1 MTLAAPTVM
10 VSSTFYDLQQIRK
23 DLADFL
29 LKDLGFNPL
38 LSEMNSFPIDP
49 DADTIENC
57 RRRVQ
62 KNADI
67 LILVIGGRYGYVDS
81 ESSRSVTNLEYLSAR
96 LKGIPIYIFID
107 KRVLSIM
114 PVWKK
119 NSDADFSGQVDNVK
133 VFDFINEVR
142 SEHKAWT
149 HEFETAQ
156 DIVAS
161 LRNQFA
167 YLTMNGINW
176 MMRLH
181 HSPEARILQKLSGES
196 LKIALEKPD
205 HWEYKLIAQRFK
217 EEVNNIFELRQTH
230 KLELALGIGESVS
243 ISEFKDW
250 NLRCCAE
257 LIKLMDALNILLNKT
272 FSEAVGLPGQPGN
285 LDLILFV
292 PQTTG
297 EIYKHSLEWSSR
309 VRRAVLDEALN
320 DINMEMAKFPNDI
333 IHSIEN
339 LGSQIS
345 DALEEASKNLI
356 RNPGKRQEI
365 ELKFEIHL
373 SNIEGYES
381 AFELVKENLSYQL

>member
-29 LKDLGFNPL
+29 SKDLGFNPL

-114 PVWKK
+114 PVWKR
-119 NSDADFSGQVDNVK
+119 NPNADFSGQVDNVK

-181 HSPEARILQKLSGES
+181 HSPEAKILQKLSSES

-205 HWEYKLIAQRFK
+205 HWEYKLIAQKLK

-257 LIKLMDALNILLNKT
+257 LINLMDALNILLNQT
-272 FSEAVGLPGQPGN
+272 FNEAVGLPGQPGD
-285 LDLILFV
+285 LDLILFLTR
-292 PQTTG
+292 TTS

-320 DINMEMAKFPNDI
+320 DINMEMAKFPDDI

-345 DALEEASKNLI
+345 DALEEASKSLI
-356 RNPGKRQEI
+356 RNPEKRQEI

>member
-29 LKDLGFNPL
+29 SKDLGFNPL

-119 NSDADFSGQVDNVK
+119 NPDADFSGQVDNVK
-133 VFDFINEVR
+133 IFDFINEVR
-142 SEHKAWT
+142 LDHKAWT

-156 DIVAS
+156 DIISS

-181 HSPEARILQKLSGES
+181 HSIETKTLQKLNGES

-205 HWEYKLIAQRFK
+205 HWEYKLVAQRLS
-217 EEVNNIFELRQTH
+217 EEINDVYELRQTH
-230 KLELALGIGESVS
+230 ELGLALGIGESVS
-243 ISEFKDW
+243 IVEFKNW
-250 NLRCCAE
+250 SSRCCAE
-257 LIKLMDALNILLNKT
+257 LINLVNALNVLLNQT
-272 FSEAVGLPGQPGN
+272 FKEAVGLPGQSGN
-285 LDLILFV
+285 LDPILFS
-292 PQTTG
+292 TRKIG

-309 VRRAVLDEALN
+309 VRRAVLEESLSN
-320 DINMEMAKFPNDI
+320 INIEMAKFPDDI
-333 IHSIEN
+333 LHSIEN
-339 LGSQIS
+339 LGTQIS
-345 DALEEASKNLI
+345 SALEEALDNLTH
-356 RNPGKRQEI
+356 NPGKRQEI
-365 ELKFEIHL
+365 ELKFDIKL

-381 AFELVKENLSYQL
+381 VFEVVQENLSYQL

>member
-29 LKDLGFNPL
+29 SKDLGFNTL

-114 PVWKK
+114 PVWQK
-119 NSDADFSGQVDNVK
+119 NPDADFSGQVEDVK

-205 HWEYKLIAQRFK
+205 HWEYKLIAQRLN
-217 EEVNNIFELRQTH
+217 EEINNVYELRQTH
-230 KLELALGIGESVS
+230 ELGLALGTGESVS
-243 ISEFKDW
+243 AFEFKDW
-250 NLRCCAE
+250 NSRCVSE
-257 LIKLMDALNILLNKT
+257 LTNLVKALEILINQTLKH
-272 FSEAVGLPGQPGN
+272 AVGLPGQAGN

-292 PQTTG
+292 TQKIG

-309 VRRAVLDEALN
+309 VRRAVLEESLSN
-320 DINMEMAKFPNDI
+320 INLEMAKFPDDI
-333 IHSIEN
+333 LRSIEKI
-339 LGSQIS
+339 GGQIS
-345 DALEEASKNLI
+345 KALEEAINNLVNNRGENQKI
-356 RNPGKRQEI
+356 PIEI
-365 ELKFEIHL
+365 EIKL
-373 SNIEGYES
+373 SNLEGYQNILEVV
-381 AFELVKENLSYQL
+381 LENLSY